1 MALRSSFP
9 LQTGRQCCSS
19 WMGRV
24 KGTIQPVQSG
34 VLVDKSEGPV
44 ACFGEY
50 APQDAVRAWGSAKAA
65 KQLNFEAEDMPFVSA
80 LNCWSQALQD
90 CSLLVFIDNDAARHA
105 WVSASAFD
113 SACSQYDPSWLG
125 VKVQSECGRVLCRVP
140 THSNSSG
147 RTIKNGFQ
155 PV

>member
-1 MALRSSFP
+1 
-9 LQTGRQCCSS
+9 
-19 WMGRV
+19 MGRV

-105 WVSASAFD
+105 WVSASALT
-113 SACSQYDPSWLG
+113 AHAANMIHHGL
-125 VKVQSECGRVLCRVP
+125 VLKSSLSVAAYFAEYRRTP
-140 THSNSSG
+140 T
-147 RTIKNGFQ
+147 
-155 PV
+155 